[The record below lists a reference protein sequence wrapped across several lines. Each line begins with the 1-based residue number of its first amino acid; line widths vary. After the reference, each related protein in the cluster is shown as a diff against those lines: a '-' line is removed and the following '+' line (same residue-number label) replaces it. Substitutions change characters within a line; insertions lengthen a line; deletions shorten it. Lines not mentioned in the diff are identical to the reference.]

1 MAEQNPCFQPFLRF
15 GNQRSLLCHID
26 FLSFSFLLTAQ
37 GKRRRSRPLDRR
49 VRPEGQKGAPGLGE
63 GRGPRKSAG
72 PPERRSAATRIAA
85 RACCTSASGQKGLK
99 ALRTGRS
106 AGMHGCAHKAC
117 DGTNVGVQ
125 RLPKAVRCN
134 DGLGV
139 GFIFFPHFEI
149 RLLAMFVVLTLVV
162 SSLLCCVAALNGI
175 GCFGFYNFDNYLVTG
190 LEFICFK
197 PD

>member
-1 MAEQNPCFQPFLRF
+1 MSEPAKLPSSSVVKRVSPQMALQLSPACGFDPSTRIPTPASMPKQPRNTAKYANSFASRF
-15 GNQRSLLCHID
+15 IPS
-26 FLSFSFLLTAQ
+26 LTAQ

-117 DGTNVGVQ
+117 DGTNG
-125 RLPKAVRCN
+125 R
-134 DGLGV
+134 G
-139 GFIFFPHFEI
+139 
-149 RLLAMFVVLTLVV
+149 
-162 SSLLCCVAALNGI
+162 
-175 GCFGFYNFDNYLVTG
+175 
-190 LEFICFK
+190 K
-197 PD
+197 PTAECGSA